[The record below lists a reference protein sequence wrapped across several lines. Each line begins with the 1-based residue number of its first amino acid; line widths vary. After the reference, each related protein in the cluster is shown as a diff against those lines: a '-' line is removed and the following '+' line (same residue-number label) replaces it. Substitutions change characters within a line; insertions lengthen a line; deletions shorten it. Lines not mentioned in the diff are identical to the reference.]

1 MTHKKVKLSVFLLL
15 GLSLTGLNAQQAVP
29 AAGGNDS
36 GSGGS
41 VTYTVGQV
49 LYITNFATNG
59 SVAHGVQQPYEI
71 SVVNGLEEANG
82 INLICSVYPNPAVD
96 LLILKIEN
104 YDTKKLSYQ
113 LYNSNGK
120 LLENK
125 KITCNK
131 TSISI
136 GNYTSSTYFLKLTDN
151 NKEIKVFKIIKNQIP

>member
-1 MTHKKVKLSVFLLL
+1 MTHKKVILSVFLLL
-15 GLSLTGLNAQQAVP
+15 GLSLTGLHAQEAIP

-71 SVVNGLEEANG
+71 SIVNGLEEASG
-82 INLICSVYPNPAVD
+82 INLICSAYPNPAVD
-96 LLILKIEN
+96 LLILKVEN

-113 LYNSNGK
+113 LYDISGK
-120 LLENK
+120 LLEYG
-125 KITCNK
+125 KITGNK

-136 GNYTSSTYFLKLTDN
+136 GNYTSAIYYLNLTDD
-151 NKEIKVFKIIKNQIP
+151 NKEIKAFKIIKNQ